1 MARKPRIQYPGAIY
15 HILSRGN
22 YCKDLFTV
30 AQTGL
35 QFEKAL
41 FEACQSCGWRL
52 QAQYDIREAKR
63 EYGQRIA
70 EEVAPYLE

>member
-30 AQTGL
+30 AQTGVE
-35 QFEKAL
+35 FEKAL
-41 FEACQSCGWRL
+41 FEAYQCCGWRL
-52 QAQYDIREAKR
+52 HAFLCVLLRQTTDFTDDH
-63 EYGQRIA
+63 GF
-70 EEVAPYLE
+70 